1 MSYEDLEAARLKR
14 LQKEAD
20 KASKSK
26 RGRKRKGEAKKE
38 CIPGVVVDA
47 VQSEAPELAT
57 YAVQADVPQPKD
69 DVGAL
74 GPCPGR
80 APIARMW

>member
-20 KASKSK
+20 KASKGK
-26 RGRKRKGEAKKE
+26 RGWKRNGEAKKK
-38 CIPGVVVDA
+38 CISGVVDA
-47 VQSEAPELAT
+47 VQSEALGLPT
-57 YAVQADVPQPKD
+57 YALQANEPQPEG
-69 DVGAL
+69 DVGVL